1 MIDRLVISQE
11 QYRFMREHV
20 EAERPLEACGLIAGI
35 NDQAQKVVSIS
46 NILRSPV
53 RFRMQPQEQIEAFT
67 TFEAQEWE
75 LLAIYH
81 SHPNGPGFPS
91 PTDLAEA
98 YYPEALSLIWSR
110 LTGEWTCRA
119 FRLVD
124 GGYQEVT
131 VVVRG

>member
-1 MIDRLVISQE
+1 M
-11 QYRFMREHV
+11 
-20 EAERPLEACGLIAGI
+20 
-35 NDQAQKVVSIS
+35 
-46 NILRSPV
+46 

-110 LTGEWTCRA
+110 LTGEWACRA